1 MPPPPPKIILGDK
14 QKVKL
19 VNTKLGELILKAAI
33 GSKIDGY
40 QGISQGVANKNKVR
54 VVHPI
59 SDTKLIS
66 ESFLWKYDLINVT
79 A

>member
-1 MPPPPPKIILGDK
+1 MIVGDK
-14 QKVKL
+14 EKIKL
-19 VNTKLGELILKAAI
+19 VSTKWGELILKAAS

-40 QGISQGVANKNKVR
+40 QDISQGIANKNKVR

-66 ESFLWKYDLINVT
+66 ESFLRK
-79 A
+79 